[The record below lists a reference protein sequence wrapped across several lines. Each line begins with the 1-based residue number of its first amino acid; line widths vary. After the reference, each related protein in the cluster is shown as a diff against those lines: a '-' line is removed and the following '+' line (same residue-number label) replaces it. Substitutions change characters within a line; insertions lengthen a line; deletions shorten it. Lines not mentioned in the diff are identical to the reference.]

1 MNQSSSAW
9 AGSVVH
15 GVKHCRIRHLMVLRV
30 LLAGLPFYAFGREAT
45 IVGTV
50 TDPSG
55 SVVPNMAMT
64 IINV

>member
-1 MNQSSSAW
+1 
-9 AGSVVH
+9 
-15 GVKHCRIRHLMVLRV
+15 MVLRV